1 MLFHPWVYLTPLDLL
16 VQFVYSSSVD
26 IAQSETG
33 SALYTIVAK
42 IQRIYLDDH
51 IRSPI
56 GAISAMLFKRFERV
70 VCTFPLPENGM
81 LFFERGLWAEVEA
94 EFILLSLSLYSC

>member
-1 MLFHPWVYLTPLDLL
+1 MLFHPWFIPTHSISR
-16 VQFVYSSSVD
+16 FSSSILPWLD

-33 SALYTIVAK
+33 SALYTMAK